1 MKMIEMSKQPKKE
14 MIVMEIKVM
23 KELNHKNLVN
33 FIESFI
39 NGSML
44 CVVMEFMSGGALT
57 DMVTE
62 IFSLKINYYI
72 LAFQICEWHIFD
84 RLDQLILQN
93 KI

>member
-1 MKMIEMSKQPKKE
+1 MKMIEMSKQPKQE

-62 IFSLKINYYI
+62 TILKEDQIAVILREI
-72 LAFQICEWHIFD
+72 LAGTVIET
-84 RLDQLILQN
+84 
-93 KI
+93 